1 MSGADHT
8 PLLAAPSPRSL
19 GECTLLLVDDEAPNL
34 ELLEEFLGGQGLG
47 RLVRTTDAREAI
59 PLFDAHTPDIVL
71 LDLHMPHVSGFEV
84 MQQIRARTRAD
95 DFVPILVLTADAS
108 RSTRA
113 RALADGA
120 NDFLTKPLDAIEVR
134 LRVRNLLNTRLLHL
148 EQRRA
153 REAAEAATAARDRVL
168 SVVAHDLRNPL
179 AAIAMDAEMVR
190 YLLSRTEHPE
200 QYDGLARI
208 EQVAHRMHGMIE
220 DLLDVSRLERG
231 TFAVRPS
238 PTQPRD
244 VLAEAEGML
253 HPLARAK
260 GVALVFEGPDE
271 LPTIAADSG
280 RVMQVLS
287 NLVGNALDFT
297 PAGGCVRVTW
307 EPEETCLIV
316 RVADT
321 GTGIP
326 AEQLPL
332 VFAEFWQGTSAR
344 RRSGVGLGL
353 VITRAIVEAHGG
365 RIGVE
370 SSVGAGTTVTFTLP
384 AGPGTSDSTA
394 PA

>member
-1 MSGADHT
+1 MT
-8 PLLAAPSPRSL
+8 PRTLS
-19 GECTLLLVDDEAPNL
+19 ECTLLMVDDEAPNL

-47 RLVRTTDAREAI
+47 KLISTADARDAL
-59 PLFDAHTPDIVL
+59 PLFDAHAPDIVL
-71 LDLHMPHVSGFEV
+71 LDLHMPHLGGFEV
-84 MQQIRARTRAD
+84 MQQIRARAQPG

-134 LRVRNLLNTRLLHL
+134 LRVRNLLSTRLLHL

-190 YLLSRTEHPE
+190 CLLSEEEHPH
-200 QYDGLARI
+200 QYQGVERI
-208 EQVAHRMHGMIE
+208 ERIAHRMHGMIE

-231 TFAVRPS
+231 TFAVRPA
-238 PTQPRD
+238 PCEPRG

-253 HPLARAK
+253 QPLARAK
-260 GVALVFEGPDE
+260 GVALVFEGPAE
-271 LPTIAADSG
+271 LPTIPADSG

-297 PAGGCVRVTW
+297 PAGGSVRVSW
-307 EPEETCLIV
+307 EPGETGLTV

-321 GTGIP
+321 GAGIP
-326 AEQLPL
+326 PDQLSL
-332 VFAEFWQGTSAR
+332 VFGEFWQGTSAR

-353 VITRAIVEAHGG
+353 VITKAIVEAHGG

-370 SSVGAGTTVTFTLP
+370 SAGAGTTVTFTLP
-384 AGPGTSDSTA
+384 SAASRPGSEEA
-394 PA
+394 RA

>member
-1 MSGADHT
+1 M
-8 PLLAAPSPRSL
+8 SPRTLS
-19 GECTLLLVDDEAPNL
+19 ECTLLMVDDEAPNL

-47 RLVRTTDAREAI
+47 RLVSTTDAREAL
-59 PLFDAHTPDIVL
+59 PLFETHAPDIVL
-71 LDLHMPHVSGFEV
+71 LDLHMPHLGGFEV
-84 MQQIRARTRAD
+84 MQQLRARTLPG

-153 REAAEAATAARDRVL
+153 REAAEAATATRDRVL

-190 YLLSRTEHPE
+190 CLLSEEEHAD
-200 QYDGLARI
+200 QYEGVARI
-208 EQVAHRMHGMIE
+208 ERIAHRMHGMIE

-231 TFAVRPS
+231 TFAVRPA
-238 PTQPRD
+238 PCEPRD

-253 HPLARAK
+253 QPLARAK
-260 GVALVFEGPDE
+260 GVALVFEGPAE
-271 LPTIAADSG
+271 LPTIPADSG

-297 PAGGCVRVTW
+297 PAGGSVRVSW
-307 EPEETCLIV
+307 EPDDSGLTV

-321 GTGIP
+321 GAGIP

-332 VFAEFWQGTSAR
+332 VFGEFWQGTSAR

-353 VITRAIVEAHGG
+353 VITKAIVEAHGG
-365 RIGVE
+365 RIAVE
-370 SSVGAGTTVTFTLP
+370 SPAGRGTTVTFTLP
-384 AGPGTSDSTA
+384 AGA
-394 PA
+394 PQPRPQARA

>member
-1 MSGADHT
+1 M
-8 PLLAAPSPRSL
+8 SPRTL
-19 GECTLLLVDDEAPNL
+19 AECTLLMIDDEAPNL
-34 ELLEEFLGGQGLG
+34 ELLDEFLGDEGFGAL
-47 RLVRTTDAREAI
+47 LRTTDAREAL
-59 PLFDAHTPDIVL
+59 PLFQAHAPDLVL
-71 LDLHMPHVSGFEV
+71 LDLHMPHRSGFEV
-84 MQQIRARTRAD
+84 MQQIRACTTPG

-108 RSTRA
+108 RATRA

-120 NDFLTKPLDAIEVR
+120 HDFLTKPLDAIEVR

-190 YLLSRTEHPE
+190 CMLSEEEHADQHE
-200 QYDGLARI
+200 GVARI
-208 EQVAHRMHGMIE
+208 ERIAHRMHGMIE

-253 HPLARAK
+253 QPLARAK
-260 GVALVFEGPDE
+260 GVALLFEGPDE
-271 LPTIAADSG
+271 LPTIPADSG

-297 PAGGCVRVTW
+297 PAGGSVRVSW
-307 EPEETCLIV
+307 EPREAGLTVC
-316 RVADT
+316 VADT

-332 VFAEFWQGTSAR
+332 VFGDFWQGTSGR
-344 RRSGVGLGL
+344 RRSGIGLGL

-370 SSVGAGTTVTFTLP
+370 SAVGVGTTVTFTLP
-384 AGPGTSDSTA
+384 VGAPRLTSPESAART
-394 PA
+394 

>member
-1 MSGADHT
+1 M
-8 PLLAAPSPRSL
+8 SPRTLS
-19 GECTLLLVDDEAPNL
+19 ECTLLMVDDESPNL

-47 RLVRTTDAREAI
+47 RLISTTDAREAL
-59 PLFDAHTPDIVL
+59 PLFEAHTPDIVL
-71 LDLHMPHVSGFEV
+71 LDLHMPHLGGFEV

-168 SVVAHDLRNPL
+168 AVVAHDLRNPL

-190 YLLSRTEHPE
+190 CLLSEEEHADQHE
-200 QYDGLARI
+200 GVARI
-208 EQVAHRMHGMIE
+208 ERIAHRMHGMIE

-231 TFAVRPS
+231 TFAVRPA

-253 HPLARAK
+253 QPLARAK
-260 GVALVFEGPDE
+260 GVALVFDGPDE
-271 LPTIAADSG
+271 LPTIPADSG

-297 PAGGCVRVTW
+297 PPGGTVRVSW
-307 EPEETCLIV
+307 EPVDSGLTV

-321 GTGIP
+321 GAGIP

-332 VFAEFWQGTSAR
+332 VFGEFWQGTSAR

-370 SSVGAGTTVTFTLP
+370 SPAGFGTTVTFTLP
-384 AGPGTSDSTA
+384 GRARA
-394 PA
+394 